1 MAKKINNK
9 KANIEVKT
17 ATIEMPVTFT
27 AKAAREVKS
36 REEKAQADKRNAYI
50 DLVTTAPVEENTATE
65 QAASEDNREVWELI
79 PTVDELNDIAENET
93 APTEDA
99 AKVNIK
105 KTAKMQKAR
114 AKAHKAKARAKAKA
128 EKAAQQAALAA
139 ITLPYKGGRW
149 VKVHTIGS
157 TYTPA
162 NNVMDIASSDGVTI
176 TADAVYT
183 ANTRTFEKAAYW
195 MLRYLGHAN
204 ATAIISAAKSA
215 VEEKAKAA
223 EKDATEVKINGD
235 EWQCEITKIAK
246 GVYKTHMQ
254 WKKAAA

>member
-17 ATIEMPVTFT
+17 ATIEMPATYT
-27 AKAAREVKS
+27 AKAAREQKA
-36 REEKAQADKRNAYI
+36 REEKAQAEKRNAYI
-50 DLVTTAPVEENTATE
+50 DLVTSAPVEVKATE
-65 QAASEDNREVWELI
+65 QAATVEEKTA
-79 PTVDELNDIAENET
+79 TVDL
-93 APTEDA
+93 
-99 AKVNIK
+99 K

-128 EKAAQQAALAA
+128 EKAAAQAALAA
-139 ITLPYKGGRW
+139 ITLPYKGSRW
-149 VKVHTIGS
+149 VKVHTIGA
-157 TYTPA
+157 TYEPS
-162 NNVMDIASSDGVTI
+162 NNVMDIASSDGETI

-183 ANTRTFEKAAYW
+183 ANTRSYEKAAWW

-204 ATAIISAAKSA
+204 ATTVINAAKDA
-215 VEEKAKAA
+215 VEERAKAID
-223 EKDATEVKINGD
+223 KDAKSMEVNGD
-235 EWQCEITKIAK
+235 GWQCEITKIAK